1 MRGNICRSPHP
12 SSVANPPI
20 LRRVESQGWKAIL
33 TVLRPWGKYHG
44 MSAIA
49 LPALERDLRAAL
61 ARVARGESLLV
72 VDEGKEIARIS
83 PPSISTTAEPT
94 TQPLVEFFLTS
105 PLRESGLEILRD
117 RSSERPTVVL

>member
-1 MRGNICRSPHP
+1 
-12 SSVANPPI
+12 
-20 LRRVESQGWKAIL
+20 
-33 TVLRPWGKYHG
+33 

-83 PPSISTTAEPT
+83 PPSISTRAEPP
-94 TQPLVEFFLTS
+94 TQSLVEFFLTS

-117 RSSERPTVVL
+117 RSLERPTVVL